1 MARSYF
7 GGLLCVCWSP
17 DGKYL
22 VCGGEDDLVT
32 VYSFHE
38 KRVVVRGQGHKS
50 WVSVVAF
57 DAYNMS
63 YGEVPDGLDFSGS
76 DEEGSASLHSNGTRN
91 PGGGSSNHTNT
102 NSGEQPVTCYRFG
115 SVGEDTLICL
125 WDITEDTLKKASSL
139 SNNPDK
145 VSSSHSFLSG
155 KGQLQ
160 TLIVRRGWG
169 LRTCIWN

>member
-1 MARSYF
+1 MFNLCLSTCHFEPYFFWSFVLGLARSYF

-63 YGEVPDGLDFSGS
+63 YGDVPDGLDFSG
-76 DEEGSASLHSNGTRN
+76 T
-91 PGGGSSNHTNT
+91 
-102 NSGEQPVTCYRFG
+102 Q
-115 SVGEDTLICL
+115 
-125 WDITEDTLKKASSL
+125 
-139 SNNPDK
+139 
-145 VSSSHSFLSG
+145 
-155 KGQLQ
+155 
-160 TLIVRRGWG
+160 
-169 LRTCIWN
+169 